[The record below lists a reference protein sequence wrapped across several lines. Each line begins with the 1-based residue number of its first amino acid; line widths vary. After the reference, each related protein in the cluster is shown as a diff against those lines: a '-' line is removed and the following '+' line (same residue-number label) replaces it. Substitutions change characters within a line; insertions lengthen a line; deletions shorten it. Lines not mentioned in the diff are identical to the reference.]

1 MIVYYIDDSE
11 QVKDIK
17 FNTNDILY
25 VKNKNIFHYDK

>member
-25 VKNKNIFHYDK
+25 VKNKKYFSL